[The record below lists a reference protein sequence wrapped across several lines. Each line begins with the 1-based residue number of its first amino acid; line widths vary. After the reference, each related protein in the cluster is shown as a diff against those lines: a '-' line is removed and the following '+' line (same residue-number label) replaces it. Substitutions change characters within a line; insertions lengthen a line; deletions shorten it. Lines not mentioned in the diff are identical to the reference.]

1 MTMND
6 LISNYLTRVRNAY
19 LAGHDNVSDIPSSKV
34 LEEIS
39 RVLQETGY
47 IQAYRVNEVSDRKTL
62 SVDLKYH
69 NSKSVITRLER
80 VSKLGRRVYSGAD
93 DIPYVKEG
101 LGVAIVSTNRGVMT
115 DAQARELRVGGEIIC
130 QVW

>member
-19 LAGHDNVSDIPSSKV
+19 LAGHENVSDIPSSKV

>member
-19 LAGHDNVSDIPSSKV
+19 LAGHENVSDIPSSKV

-39 RVLQETGY
+39 RVLQEAGY
-47 IQAYRVNEVSDRKTL
+47 IQAFRVIEVNDRKTL

-69 NSKSVITRLER
+69 NNKSVITRLER

-101 LGVAIVSTNRGVMT
+101 LGVAIVTTNRGVMT
-115 DAQARELRVGGEIIC
+115 DAQARKLRVGGEIIC

>member
-19 LAGHDNVSDIPSSKV
+19 LAGHENVSNIPSSKV

-69 NSKSVITRLER
+69 NNKSVITRLER
-80 VSKLGRRVYSGAD
+80 VSRLGRRVYSGAD

>member
-19 LAGHDNVSDIPSSKV
+19 LAGHENVSNIPSSKI

-47 IQAYRVNEVSDRKTL
+47 IQAYRVIEVKDRKTL

-69 NSKSVITRLER
+69 NNKSVITRLER
-80 VSKLGRRVYSGAD
+80 VSKLGRRVYSGSD

-115 DAQARELRVGGEIIC
+115 DGQARELRVGGEIIC

>member
-19 LAGHDNVSDIPSSKV
+19 LAGHENVSDIPSSKI

-47 IQAYRVNEVSDRKTL
+47 IQAYRVIELKDRKTL

-69 NSKSVITRLER
+69 NNKSVITRLER
-80 VSKLGRRVYSGAD
+80 VSKLGRRVYSGSE

-115 DAQARELRVGGEIIC
+115 DGQARELRVGGEIIC

>member
-6 LISNYLTRVRNAY
+6 LISNYLTRVRNGF
-19 LAGHDNVSDIPSSKV
+19 LAGHENVNNIPSSKV

-39 RVLQETGY
+39 RVLQEAGY
-47 IQAYRVNEVSDRKTL
+47 IQSYRVNDVKSRKTL

-69 NSKSVITRLER
+69 NNKSVITRLER
-80 VSKLGRRVYSGAD
+80 VSKLGRRVYTGAD

-101 LGVAIVSTNRGVMT
+101 LGVSIVSTNRGVMT

>member
-19 LAGHDNVSDIPSSKV
+19 LAGHENVSDIPSSKV

-101 LGVAIVSTNRGVMT
+101 LGVAIVSTNRGVLT
-115 DAQARELRVGGEIIC
+115 DAQARESRVGGEIIC
-130 QVW
+130 QVY